1 MPLVTLSTGAPA
13 NESLETVRAALQCG
27 AGAVQRERD
36 SQGRGNNLELVQV
49 GLSNSSGMGD
59 ELSFMYMEI
68 ASYVHVKALSGI
80 YVV

>member
-1 MPLVTLSTGAPA
+1 MKAWKPFELLFNAGQA
-13 NESLETVRAALQCG
+13 QCS
-27 AGAVQRERD
+27 ERD
-36 SQGRGNNLELVQV
+36 SQGRGNNLELVQA